1 MAAGTEVVVEFARSG
16 KTHAVHSGQT
26 LLEAAEDNVG
36 PAKRNCWQG
45 LCKWMW
51 KRDSIPILKGQGF
64 LLTCVG
70 QADADDA

>member
-1 MAAGTEVVVEFARSG
+1 MVVEFARSG

-51 KRDSIPILKGQGF
+51 KRDSIPILKG
-64 LLTCVG
+64 
-70 QADADDA
+70 